1 MEQELPQF
9 ELTVHHH
16 DEVATLCLRG
26 ELDLHAADQ
35 VRAVAAGLLDEGVRR
50 IEIDA
55 GELTFVDSSG
65 IKALLDVRHDAGER
79 DVEVAVVAASERLR
93 WVAQLTGLD
102 GLLPTS
108 G

>member
-9 ELTVHHH
+9 GLTVHHRG
-16 DEVATLCLRG
+16 EVATLALRG

-35 VRAVAAGLLDEGVRR
+35 VRAVTTGLISDGVRR

-55 GELTFVDSSG
+55 EELVFVDSSG
-65 IKALLDVRHDAGER
+65 LKTLLDVRHDGSEH

-93 WVAQLTGLD
+93 WVAQVTGVD